1 MSFQSVQKEIQA
13 AERRGFLT
21 IVKGDTQGAKSLTA
35 VFPQD
40 VTPKAVEE
48 IRERILKLEPNS
60 IVRVSVFEPS
70 VTLMIRVSM
79 RTKKSRSRLKKARS
93 VFMSFCRFVHRVI
106 DPDA

>member
-1 MSFQSVQKEIQA
+1 MQA

-21 IVKGDTQGAKSLTA
+21 IVNGDTQGAKSLTA

-40 VTPKAVEE
+40 VTPKLVEE
-48 IRERILKLEPNS
+48 IRERILKLEPGS
-60 IVRVSVFEPS
+60 IVRVSVSEPS

-79 RTKKSRSRLKKARS
+79 GNKKPRNRLKIARPF
-93 VFMSFCRFVHRVI
+93 FMKFCRFVHKVI